1 MDRNQL
7 FHLYSEMLSIRVL
20 EERIAAHYVDQ
31 TMRCPTHLC
40 IGQEAIAVGV
50 SSQLTQSD
58 RVYSNHRAHGH
69 YLAKGGDA
77 YGLIAELYGLAEGC
91 CGGRGGSMHL
101 IDLSVGFC
109 GATPIVAGTVPLAA
123 GSAWASK
130 LRGEEQITVIY
141 LGDGCFEEGVLHEVM
156 NFSALHQ
163 LPILF
168 VCENNQ
174 YSVYTQLKDRQPARP
189 ILSVARAHQLMT
201 LAGDGNDVLEVQ
213 QVTKT
218 AVDFIRSGK
227 GPAFVEL
234 STYRWLEH
242 CGPFDDDHLNY
253 RPEGE
258 LNRWREGCPI
268 ERLKQRLLQ
277 QFPDQKVELERLR
290 DTLFQQFEGMIERA
304 KSATGPDLNTLSDF
318 LFAPSKMAFAEVD
331 KNSDSRVISYSQ
343 ALLEGMQQAMVEDDE
358 VLLIGEGVPDPKAI
372 FETTRGLQQQFGSE
386 RVFDMPLS
394 ENGMTGICIGAATLG
409 FKPVLVHQ
417 RIDFSLLSLDQVIN
431 NAAKWHYM
439 FNGQVTV
446 PLVIRMIIGRGWG
459 QGPQHS
465 QALQGLFAQIPGLKV
480 VMPATAEDAK
490 GMLVAAIF
498 DPNPVIFI
506 EHRWLHLTNG
516 EVQPTLYQKPLEG
529 AQVVRSG
536 TDLTLAAFS
545 HRVVDALNAAQAL
558 ESVGV
563 SVEVVDM
570 RVLHRLDLETL
581 HQSVRKTGH
590 LIVAEPGHH
599 HLSVGHGLLGS
610 LLEKD
615 HLIFKSSPKV
625 AALPNHPTPTSHHLT
640 KNYYPD
646 AADLALHVLKQLAL
660 DSDERQQRVREQIS
674 FSALPDVPNQT
685 FTGPF

>member
-1 MDRNQL
+1 MDYDQL

-31 TMRCPTHLC
+31 AMRCPTHLC

-50 SSQLTQSD
+50 SSQLFKSD

-77 YGLIAELYGLAEGC
+77 YALIAELYGLAEGC

-156 NFSALHQ
+156 NFSALHR

-174 YSVYTQLKDRQPARP
+174 YSVYTQLKNRQPPRP

-213 QVTKT
+213 RVSKT
-218 AVDFIRSGK
+218 AVDHIRAGK
-227 GPAFVEL
+227 GPAFVEF

-258 LNRWREGCPI
+258 LSRWREECPI
-268 ERLKQRLLQ
+268 ERLKQRLIKR
-277 QFPDQKVELERLR
+277 FPDQQAKLEPLR
-290 DTLFQQFEGMIERA
+290 ETLFKRFEAMIKRA
-304 KSATGPDLNTLSDF
+304 KSAVGPDVTTLPNF
-318 LFAPSKMAFAEVD
+318 LFAPRTVAAVKVAT
-331 KNSDSRVISYSQ
+331 NSGSQVISYSQ
-343 ALLEGMQQAMVEDDE
+343 ALLDGMQQAMASDPE

-372 FETTRGLQQQFGSE
+372 FETTRGLQQQFGAD

-394 ENGMTGICIGAATLG
+394 ENGITGICIGAATMG

-480 VMPATAEDAK
+480 VMPVTAEDAK

-506 EHRWLHLTNG
+506 EHRWLHLTTG
-516 EVQPTLYQKPLEG
+516 EVKRELYENRLEG

-536 TDLTLAAFS
+536 TQLTLAAFS

-558 ESVGV
+558 AAVGV

-570 RVLHRLDLETL
+570 RVLHQLDLETL
-581 HQSVRKTGH
+581 HQSVSKTGH

-615 HLIFKSSPKV
+615 FRVFKSSPKV

-640 KNYYPD
+640 KDYYPD
-646 AADLALHVLKQLAL
+646 AADLALQVLEQLSI

-674 FSALPDVPNQT
+674 FSSLPDVPNQT